1 MLDFLFFTLSGR
13 ISVPLGAVVC
23 LFFFGVHIME
33 QSNKS
38 PFINAAGQNLL
49 NQKQQRCWNALSGHP
64 KWQAAFV
71 AVCVANG
78 RNWKRAIFAQF
89 LTDANVSRVDDCH
102 LPAIRAIR
110 NSADERFFTAMN

>member
-1 MLDFLFFTLSGR
+1 MS
-13 ISVPLGAVVC
+13 
-23 LFFFGVHIME
+23 
-33 QSNKS
+33 K
-38 PFINAAGQNLL
+38 FINITGHDLCPAAVENSMQEKEKAVNL

>member
-1 MLDFLFFTLSGR
+1 M
-13 ISVPLGAVVC
+13 
-23 LFFFGVHIME
+23 
-33 QSNKS
+33 N
-38 PFINAAGQNLL
+38 L

-89 LTDANVSRVDDCH
+89 LTDANVSRVADCY

-110 NSADERFFTAMN
+110 NSADERFFTAMH